1 MTIRTV
7 ADCMTSAP
15 AAVDV
20 SDTVRTAAQAMGQLD
35 VGALVV
41 RSGRQIAGIVTDRDL
56 VVRGLAEGRGPD
68 DRLDGIVSEQLVA
81 VGPGDPVE
89 VAVEVMRDAAV
100 RRVPV
105 VDGDVL
111 VGIVSLGDLAVER
124 DPSSALADISDAPPN
139 R

>member
-7 ADCMTSAP
+7 ADCMTSTP

-20 SDTVRTAAQAMGQLD
+20 SDTVRTAAQAMAQQD

-41 RSGRQIAGIVTDRDL
+41 RSGRQITGIVTDRDL
-56 VVRGLAEGRGPD
+56 VVRGLADGRGPD
-68 DRLDGIVSEQLVA
+68 DPLDGIASEQLVA

-89 VAVEVMRDAAV
+89 VAVQVMRDAAV

-111 VGIVSLGDLAVER
+111 VGIVSLGDLAVDR
-124 DPSSALADISDAPPN
+124 DPSSALADVSDAPPN
-139 R
+139 G

>member
-89 VAVEVMRDAAV
+89 VGRASCRE
-100 RRVPV
+100 RV
-105 VDGDVL
+105 
-111 VGIVSLGDLAVER
+111 
-124 DPSSALADISDAPPN
+124 
-139 R
+139 